1 MIDSPFVPVWI
12 IVAHNVDHNQGS
24 TVSEQ
29 TKRLRGVGRD
39 VMWTEEMKRL
49 YVSSFWRQEGLHE
62 GTSAS
67 EWQRAH
73 QQFDH
78 QCIGL
83 CLMRAKCNP
92 SLTTYLS
99 PAQRSID
106 DYFQETSWAR
116 EVNLCSLT
124 SSLML
129 RPNEGFFLC
138 F

>member
-1 MIDSPFVPVWI
+1 MDSPFVPVWI
-12 IVAHNVDHNQGS
+12 IVAHKDSEHQGS
-24 TVSEQ
+24 IVREQ
-29 TKRLRGVGRD
+29 SQLRVRGVGREALL
-39 VMWTEEMKRL
+39 TEEMKRL

-62 GTSAS
+62 GTSAL

-78 QCIGL
+78 QCICL

-106 DYFQETSWAR
+106 DYVQETSWAHDPKMFVDVVAYAPAKR
-116 EVNLCSLT
+116 W
-124 SSLML
+124 
-129 RPNEGFFLC
+129 RFFLC